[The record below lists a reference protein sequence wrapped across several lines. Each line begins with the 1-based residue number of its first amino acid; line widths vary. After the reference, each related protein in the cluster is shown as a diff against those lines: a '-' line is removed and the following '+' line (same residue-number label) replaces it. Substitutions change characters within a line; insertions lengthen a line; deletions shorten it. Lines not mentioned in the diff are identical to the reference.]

1 MRNAVWLFSM
11 ILCAALSAS
20 PAFAQTYTS
29 RETVTS
35 DTTKW
40 NAVIYQNISTTGRLY
55 LGGAIHVNA
64 GKNYTAN
71 KAFSAINNS
80 VATSGG
86 ALAVAAGASF
96 TAKGANASD
105 DIIFRGNKA
114 TSSLSGSTIDY
125 GFGGAIYN
133 LGTVKMGNLS
143 TIDIFIENN
152 QASNRGG
159 GIYNAAT
166 GIFSLNSR
174 TKIYNNTA
182 KEGGGLYNTGNF
194 SQGENEATSGYAV
207 SFNGNKATS
216 GNGGGIY
223 NSGAVN
229 LWTSYINGMET
240 FIKNTAT
247 VYGGAVYN
255 AASGQM
261 NIQKGSSVIF
271 KQNSA
276 TNGGAY
282 YGGLKSALNFLGGK
296 TVFDSNTASVSGNGG
311 AMYTAN
317 GSSVYSSGSDDG
329 VRFVN
334 NEAGNGGAIYNEQ
347 GAGHLYNSGLT
358 FENNKAAV
366 DGGALYNAGNFSL
379 TSSATTLFNGN
390 KTTSPS
396 RVSCGGAVYN
406 AGNFTSTQSVT
417 FTDNSALQGGAVY
430 NAGTMTFKGSSK
442 AVFQQNTASM
452 DGGAVMNRGT
462 MTFAAADFIGNKADV
477 GAAVYNGGKLSFTG
491 KAYFDGNT
499 AGAGVLVN
507 DDAGEITFADAEFIN
522 NASSDG
528 TVGAGAIFNEGT
540 INFTGASYK
549 FENNTVDG
557 VSNDIANYGTIFIG
571 AQGGT
576 DFKISNVAG
585 SGATQI
591 AGVVTLNAAKAG
603 GTIFWHNTINIGSAG
618 SVSLTIA
625 DNIEFNGVHNPSTLG
640 IGGDGGAI
648 FNAAE
653 LTANG
658 TGVFIKN
665 KAGQHGGAMSTTG
678 SKTVWNGHLTFKEN
692 EAAVDGGALHNRF
705 GGTTTLTGGADF
717 IGNKATGRS
726 GGGIYNN
733 VGGTVNLFGG
743 TYTFKD
749 NVDSSGLNDIYNG
762 SDLNVGIAGKTTS
775 LNISFVSGDG
785 STTFDGDVALN
796 AVKDNKI
803 FWHNNITLASGATL
817 NIGTGVLNVG
827 ANNFDSSAGTLK
839 LSISGLTA
847 GSSDYAGGQF
857 VSGGGTVSIGKL
869 FVTVDP
875 SLSFVGKTGELTLL
889 DGYTGDFTADMP
901 GISDGYTISYTENG
915 KFIIERSQ
923 APQPPDNPDNPKPS
937 PTPQAALT
945 AVEVSRANVRAVL
958 SALTARASSGFTA
971 GGYKGRS
978 AGADSQKYGVW
989 AQGLYNNLHYKG
1001 VLNANSAGFVTG
1013 GDFEASAN
1021 AVLGVGYAYTAS
1033 SADATGASTD
1043 IDMHNV
1049 FAYARYNPSAV
1060 FADFSAGYGFGK
1072 AKIKDGPQYDMR
1084 YAHAAA
1090 DAGVN
1095 LASRFGTLTPVVSAR
1110 YTFTKQDEYT
1120 VGGVRYKAEDS
1131 DLLTGVAGVR
1141 WSKDYTANGKSFKP
1155 YVFAAA
1161 TYDFISDDVKTTRIS
1176 GGAVLLSN
1184 GGRTKRLGAEVAAG
1198 VRAVLSNNWAVALDY
1213 KGNFTS
1219 GYQSNTGLFSV
1230 EFKF

>member
-1 MRNAVWLFSM
+1 MRNAVWFFSM
-11 ILCAALSAS
+11 ILCAVLSAS
-20 PAFAQTYTS
+20 PAFAQTYSS
-29 RETVTS
+29 RENVTS
-35 DTTKW
+35 DTTKR

-71 KAFSAINNS
+71 RAFSAINNS

-96 TAKGANASD
+96 TAKGDNVRDNA
-105 DIIFRGNKA
+105 IFRGNKA

-143 TIDIFIENN
+143 TIEIFIENN

-194 SQGENEATSGYAV
+194 SQGENEATAGYAV

-223 NSGAVN
+223 NSGTVN
-229 LWTSYINGMET
+229 LWTSYINGLET
-240 FIKNTAT
+240 FIKNTAA

-261 NIQKGSSVIF
+261 NIQKRSSVIF

-317 GSSVYSSGSDDG
+317 GSSVSSSGSVDG

-379 TSSATTLFNGN
+379 ASSATTLFNGN
-390 KTTSPS
+390 KTTSLS
-396 RVSCGGAVYN
+396 RVSSGGAVYN

-430 NAGTMTFKGSSK
+430 NERTMTFKESSK

-462 MTFAAADFIGNKADV
+462 
-477 GAAVYNGGKLSFTG
+477 L
-491 KAYFDGNT
+491 
-499 AGAGVLVN
+499 
-507 DDAGEITFADAEFIN
+507 TFAD
-522 NASSDG
+522 D
-528 TVGAGAIFNEGT
+528 
-540 INFTGASYK
+540 
-549 FENNTVDG
+549 
-557 VSNDIANYGTIFIG
+557 
-571 AQGGT
+571 
-576 DFKISNVAG
+576 
-585 SGATQI
+585 
-591 AGVVTLNAAKAG
+591 
-603 GTIFWHNTINIGSAG
+603 
-618 SVSLTIA
+618 
-625 DNIEFNGVHNPSTLG
+625 
-640 IGGDGGAI
+640 
-648 FNAAE
+648 
-653 LTANG
+653 
-658 TGVFIKN
+658 
-665 KAGQHGGAMSTTG
+665 
-678 SKTVWNGHLTFKEN
+678 
-692 EAAVDGGALHNRF
+692 
-705 GGTTTLTGGADF
+705 ADF

-775 LNISFVSGDG
+775 LNISFVSGAG

-839 LSISGLTA
+839 LSMAGWTA

-857 VSGGGTVSIGKL
+857 VSEGGTVSIGKL

-923 APQPPDNPDNPKPS
+923 APQPPDNPKPS

-958 SALTARASSGFTA
+958 NALTARASSGFTA

-989 AQGLYNNLHYKG
+989 AQGMYNNMHYKG

-1013 GDFEASAN
+1013 VDFEASVN

-1060 FADFSAGYGFGK
+1060 FADFSAGYGFG
-1072 AKIKDGPQYDMR
+1072 
-1084 YAHAAA
+1084 
-1090 DAGVN
+1090 
-1095 LASRFGTLTPVVSAR
+1095 
-1110 YTFTKQDEYT
+1110 
-1120 VGGVRYKAEDS
+1120 
-1131 DLLTGVAGVR
+1131 
-1141 WSKDYTANGKSFKP
+1141 
-1155 YVFAAA
+1155 
-1161 TYDFISDDVKTTRIS
+1161 
-1176 GGAVLLSN
+1176 
-1184 GGRTKRLGAEVAAG
+1184 
-1198 VRAVLSNNWAVALDY
+1198 
-1213 KGNFTS
+1213 
-1219 GYQSNTGLFSV
+1219 
-1230 EFKF
+1230 